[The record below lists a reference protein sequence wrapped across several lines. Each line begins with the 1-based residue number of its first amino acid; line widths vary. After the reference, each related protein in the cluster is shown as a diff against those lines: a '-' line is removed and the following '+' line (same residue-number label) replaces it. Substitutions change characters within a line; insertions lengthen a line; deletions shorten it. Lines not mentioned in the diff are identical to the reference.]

1 MKEEWFR
8 TWFDTDYYHI
18 LYNHRD
24 DKEARE
30 FIDALLSFLKPSS
43 DSTFLDVAC
52 GRGRHSLQLSERGYH
67 TVGID
72 LSANSISFAKQQEC
86 ERLHYSVRDIREPF
100 ECGTFNFA
108 LNLFTSFGYF
118 DSTIEHLQA
127 LQNIR
132 AALKPDGV
140 FVLDFLNRTFE
151 SGVNDEKKVTVRGI
165 LFTTS
170 KAIEGPHFTKNITV
184 QDGEIRETYQEKVL
198 AFSYDELIDL
208 VSQAGFNILSVHGN
222 YQMETFEQ
230 SHPRVIIIAQKK

>member
-1 MKEEWFR
+1 MKDEWFR

-30 FIDALLSFLKPSS
+30 FIDALLSFLKPVNG
-43 DSTFLDVAC
+43 STFLDVVC
-52 GRGRHSLQLSERGYH
+52 GRGRHSLQLSERGYP

-86 ERLHYSVRDIREPF
+86 DRLRNNVRDIREPF
-100 ECGTFNFA
+100 ECGTFHFA

-118 DSTIEHLQA
+118 DSIAEHLTA
-127 LQNIR
+127 LRNIHS
-132 AALKPDGV
+132 ALEPNGI
-140 FVLDFLNRTFE
+140 FVLDFLNRNFV
-151 SGVNDEKKVTVRGI
+151 SQNSDVKKIPLGN
-165 LFTTS
+165 LHFTTS
-170 KAIEGPHFTKNITV
+170 KEIVGAHITKKITV
-184 QDGEIRETYQEKVL
+184 QDGDIKETYREQVL
-198 AFSYDELIDL
+198 AFSHDELIDL
-208 VSQAGFNILSVHGN
+208 ISQAGFNILSVHGN